1 METNSR
7 EERLKKLKELQNNIT
22 QKGAL
27 PTIRKEDLV
36 LSDCS
41 SKINSL
47 KASTT
52 PETLTERIN
61 KVSTSIS
68 TLRESKEKLLQYSKN
83 QVEIVIII
91 DKSGSVLGTE
101 QTVSN
106 GIYNLTVRQK
116 EKNRNE
122 IITTVLF
129 DTEMRKIHDRLPIE
143 YVNRFDYQA
152 DGGTALYDSLVKQI
166 IETKEKQAKDINKPK
181 KTIVVISTDGKD
193 EHSKKYNSYDVKNLI
208 KERSEDGWEFIFLGT
223 NFDVKDEAMRL
234 GIKEANAVEYNP
246 LRLTDNF
253 LAIENAL
260 DDVYDRG
267 EITKEWSKPITEHN
281 QLSSGAAKTY
291 TKKLL
296 G

>member
-143 YVNRFDYQA
+143 YVSSCVWSRVTMN
-152 DGGTALYDSLVKQI
+152 
-166 IETKEKQAKDINKPK
+166 
-181 KTIVVISTDGKD
+181 ST
-193 EHSKKYNSYDVKNLI
+193 
-208 KERSEDGWEFIFLGT
+208 
-223 NFDVKDEAMRL
+223 
-234 GIKEANAVEYNP
+234 
-246 LRLTDNF
+246 
-253 LAIENAL
+253 
-260 DDVYDRG
+260 
-267 EITKEWSKPITEHN
+267 
-281 QLSSGAAKTY
+281 SG
-291 TKKLL
+291 
-296 G
+296 